1 MAKQTAAAPPQVEDL
16 RISEDLTLPI
26 GAVVETFAILGKR
39 GKGKTGTAVVLAE
52 EMIRAG
58 LPVLIVDPVGVWWG
72 LRSSA
77 DGKGEGLPVVI
88 FGGDHADIPLTDKA
102 GTVVADAIIDGR
114 FPAILDLS
122 HLSKAAMRR
131 VMADFVERLYHS
143 NREALHVIFDEAD
156 LLAPQRT
163 SPEGNRLLGAMEDLQ
178 RRGRAR
184 GIGTTLISQRPA
196 VLHKDLLSQAEVL
209 IALGLTGPRDVAAI
223 DEWVRLHAD
232 EDQARQVKQTLA
244 SLPVGTAWV
253 WSPAWLGILEKVQIR
268 PRDTFD
274 SSATPQPGV
283 ARPAA
288 TAFAQVDK
296 AALGEKISELEAEI
310 ASDDPKVL
318 RGRIAQLERE
328 LAKASTAA
336 RVVETV
342 VEKTVEVPVEVPVLA
357 PGDVDRLEA
366 IARELLEKLN
376 GAPVAQPRLQS
387 LTSGGGAPRTPA
399 PTPAPTPAARP
410 QRAAPATKQ
419 VIEVANP
426 TGALPK
432 AQRLILTALAQQ
444 GPLTAVQAALLTSY
458 SHKSGG
464 FRNALS
470 SLRSAGYIYG
480 SGTTGMEITAT
491 GREALGSYDALPTG
505 DELLQWWKANHL
517 GKAERAIVDVLRERW
532 PAAVSTEEIAAATG
546 YSPASGGFRNALSKL
561 RSLRV
566 ARNAAPGVLELD
578 EHLVDGGTR

>member
-1 MAKQTAAAPPQVEDL
+1 MAKRSAGVLSGEAAAAPAL
-16 RISEDLTLPI
+16 RISEDLSLPI
-26 GAVVETFAILGKR
+26 AAVVETFAILGKR
-39 GKGKTGTAVVLAE
+39 GRGKTSTAVVLAE
-52 EMIRAG
+52 EMIRGG
-58 LPVLIVDPVGVWWG
+58 LPVVIVDPVGVWWG
-72 LRSSA
+72 LRSSI
-77 DGKGEGLPVVI
+77 DGTGEGLPVVI
-88 FGGDHADIPLTDKA
+88 FGGDHADVPLTDKA

-131 VMADFVERLYHS
+131 VMADFVERLYHR

-184 GIGTTLISQRPA
+184 GIGTSLISQRPA

-232 EDQARQVKQTLA
+232 DDQARQVKQTLA

-253 WSPAWLGILEKVQIR
+253 WSPAWLGILEKVRIR
-268 PRDTFD
+268 QRETFD

-283 ARPAA
+283 VRPAA

-296 AALGEKISELEAEI
+296 AALGQRIAELAAEA
-310 ASDDPKVL
+310 SGDDPKVM

-328 LAKASTAA
+328 LAKATDAA
-336 RVVETV
+336 RVVEKV
-342 VEKTVEVPVEVPVLA
+342 VEKTIEVPVLA
-357 PGDVDRLEA
+357 PGDVERLEA
-366 IARELLEKLN
+366 VARELLAKLG
-376 GAPVAQPRLQS
+376 GAPARSLQPA
-387 LTSGGGAPRTPA
+387 TDSGGGEEQAVSRPPARTPRA
-399 PTPAPTPAARP
+399 VPAKQAIDLP
-410 QRAAPATKQ
+410 QTA
-419 VIEVANP
+419 
-426 TGALPK
+426 GGLPK

-444 GPLTAVQAALLTSY
+444 GSLTAVQAALLTSY

-470 SLRSAGYIYG
+470 ALRSARFIDG
-480 SGTTGMEITAT
+480 SGATGMKITAT
-491 GREALGSYDALPTG
+491 GRDALGSFQPLPQG
-505 DELLQWWKANHL
+505 DELLQWWKTNHL
-517 GKAERAIVDVLRERW
+517 GKAERAIVDVLRDAW
-532 PAAVSTEEIAAATG
+532 PDPVPVEEIAAATG
-546 YSPASGGFRNALSKL
+546 YSAASGGFRNALSKL

-578 EHLVDGGTR
+578 EHLVDGGAQ

>member
-1 MAKQTAAAPPQVEDL
+1 MARRQPDL
-16 RISEDLTLPI
+16 RISDDLALPI

-39 GKGKTGTAVVLAE
+39 GKGKTGTAVVMAE
-52 EMIRAG
+52 EMIGAG

-77 DGKGEGLPVVI
+77 NGKGAGLPVVI

-102 GTVVADAIIDGR
+102 GVVVADAIVDGR

-131 VMADFVERLYHS
+131 VMADFVERLYHR

-209 IALGLTGPRDVAAI
+209 ITLGLTGPRDVAAI

-232 EDQARQVKQTLA
+232 DDQARQVKQTLA

-253 WSPAWLGILEKVQIR
+253 WSPAWLSILEKVKIR
-268 PRDTFD
+268 PRRTFD
-274 SSATPQPGV
+274 SSATPQPGEM
-283 ARPAA
+283 RPAA
-288 TAFAQVDK
+288 TAFAQVDRE
-296 AALGEKISELEAEI
+296 ALGQQIADLEAEI
-310 ASDDPKVL
+310 AAEDPKTL
-318 RGRIAQLERE
+318 RVQVARLERE
-328 LAKASTAA
+328 LAAAKAGAKT
-336 RVVETV
+336 VEKV
-342 VEKTVEVPVEVPVLA
+342 VEKRVEVPIEVPVPILEDGDVERLEQAAQQILDRLAAVKNTASPPPPRPKAKPTADGGQAKKPHADAQKPPQRSNSTPVA
-357 PGDVDRLEA
+357 PGGD
-366 IARELLEKLN
+366 
-376 GAPVAQPRLQS
+376 GP
-387 LTSGGGAPRTPA
+387 
-399 PTPAPTPAARP
+399 
-410 QRAAPATKQ
+410 
-419 VIEVANP
+419 
-426 TGALPK
+426 LPK

-444 GPLTAVQAALLTSY
+444 GTRTATQVALLTSY

-470 SLRSAGYIYG
+470 ALRSMGYITG
-480 SGTTGMEITAT
+480 SGTTGMDITAA
-491 GREALGSYDALPTG
+491 GLEALGPYDPLPTG
-505 DELLQWWKANHL
+505 DDLLEWWKTNHL
-517 GKAERAIVDVLRERW
+517 GKAERAIVEVLREDY
-532 PAAVSTEEIAAATG
+532 PNPVPVEEIAERSG
-546 YSPASGGFRNALSKL
+546 YSPTSGGFRNALSRL
-561 RSLRV
+561 RSLQV
-566 ARNAAPGVLELD
+566 AHNDSPGVLALSD
-578 EHLVDGGTR
+578 QFIDA